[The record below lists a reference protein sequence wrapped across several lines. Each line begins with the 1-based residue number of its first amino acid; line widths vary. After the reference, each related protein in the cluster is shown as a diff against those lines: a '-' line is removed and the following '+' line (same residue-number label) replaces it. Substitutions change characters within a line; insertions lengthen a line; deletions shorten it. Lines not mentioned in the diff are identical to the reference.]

1 MRRKIAGIIG
11 LVMFILT
18 TIIAVFIPLE
28 INPMTMEQ
36 TVMVIAM
43 VFLGYLTTALYAAVY
58 FNRL

>member
-28 INPMTMEQ
+28 VNPMTTEQ
-36 TVMVIAM
+36 M
-43 VFLGYLTTALYAAVY
+43 VFIIFTVTTGYFATALYAAVY
-58 FNRL
+58 FNKL